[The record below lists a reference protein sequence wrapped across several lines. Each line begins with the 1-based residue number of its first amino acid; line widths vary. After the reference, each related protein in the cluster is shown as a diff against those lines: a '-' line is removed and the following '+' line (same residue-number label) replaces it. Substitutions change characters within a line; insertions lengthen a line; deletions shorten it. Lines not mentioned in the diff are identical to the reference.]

1 MIKNESFNKISKSVL
16 VFILFDAFDMFDLLI
31 ITYKSGYYNT
41 MMMISDL
48 CWENLGKKKD
58 IGTKFCKL

>member
-1 MIKNESFNKISKSVL
+1 MIKNENFNKISKFVL
-16 VFILFDAFDMFDLLI
+16 VFIVFDASGIFDLLI

-48 CWENLGKKKD
+48 CWENMGKND
-58 IGTKFCKL
+58 IGIKFCKL